1 MSRRAGSR
9 KEKISSMQPPSEEPS
24 LTTIFR
30 IDVVMTAA
38 SGLALRGY
46 VPKSVAPDFPWEREL
61 VRTMA
66 DISLGWQAALS

>member
-1 MSRRAGSR
+1 
-9 KEKISSMQPPSEEPS
+9 
-24 LTTIFR
+24 
-30 IDVVMTAA
+30 MTAA